1 MPELEGAGLPP
12 ANAPPRR
19 HEVDQEGLVSG
30 EVGASH
36 ARRGGNLML
45 GFPLNSFG
53 ELRLRLF
60 FVMTGL
66 TLVHG
71 AIQRVLSQ
79 EHLKLCIGEG
89 ITAIRAN
96 PALHGGIF
104 HSLI

>member
-45 GFPLNSFG
+45 GFPLKSFG

-71 AIQRVLSQ
+71 ADHTVFIE
-79 EHLKLCIGEG
+79 EHLKLYICEG
-89 ITAIRAN
+89 ITAIR
-96 PALHGGIF
+96 
-104 HSLI
+104 

>member
-1 MPELEGAGLPP
+1 MPELEGAGLPL
-12 ANAPPRR
+12 AIAPPRR

-45 GFPLNSFG
+45 GFPLKSFG

-71 AIQRVLSQ
+71 ADQRVLSQ
-79 EHLKLCIGEG
+79 EHLKLYSCEEI
-89 ITAIRAN
+89 IAI
-96 PALHGGIF
+96 
-104 HSLI
+104 

>member
-45 GFPLNSFG
+45 GFPLKSFG

-60 FVMTGL
+60 FVMMWIDPRSRR
-66 TLVHG
+66 
-71 AIQRVLSQ
+71 AP
-79 EHLKLCIGEG
+79 LCLRRG
-89 ITAIRAN
+89 T
-96 PALHGGIF
+96 P
-104 HSLI
+104 

>member
-45 GFPLNSFG
+45 GFPLKSFG

-60 FVMTGL
+60 FVMMWIDPRSRRGS
-66 TLVHG
+66 
-71 AIQRVLSQ
+71 LS
-79 EHLKLCIGEG
+79 LRRG
-89 ITAIRAN
+89 T
-96 PALHGGIF
+96 P
-104 HSLI
+104 

>member
-30 EVGASH
+30 EVGVSH

-45 GFPLNSFG
+45 GFPLKSFG

-71 AIQRVLSQ
+71 EAQGVFVE
-79 EHLKLCIGEG
+79 EHLKLYICEG
-89 ITAIRAN
+89 ITAIR
-96 PALHGGIF
+96 
-104 HSLI
+104 

>member
-45 GFPLNSFG
+45 GFPLKSFG

-60 FVMTGL
+60 FVMMWIDPRSRRG
-66 TLVHG
+66 
-71 AIQRVLSQ
+71 S
-79 EHLKLCIGEG
+79 LCLRRG
-89 ITAIRAN
+89 T
-96 PALHGGIF
+96 P
-104 HSLI
+104 

>member
-36 ARRGGNLML
+36 ARRGGNLIL
-45 GFPLNSFG
+45 GFPLKSFG

-71 AIQRVLSQ
+71 EGHTVFVEEQ
-79 EHLKLCIGEG
+79 LKLYIYEG
-89 ITAIRAN
+89 ITAIR
-96 PALHGGIF
+96 
-104 HSLI
+104 